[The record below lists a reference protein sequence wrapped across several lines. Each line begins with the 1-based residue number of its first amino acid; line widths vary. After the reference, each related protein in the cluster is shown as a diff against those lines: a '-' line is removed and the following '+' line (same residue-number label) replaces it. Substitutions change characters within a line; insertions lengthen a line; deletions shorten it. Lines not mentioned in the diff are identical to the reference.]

1 MHTTC
6 GRGLSQV
13 LLLLLSVSA
22 SGMAPAQNADLLVAD
37 FDNGKIETVQGLAIV
52 VMADEQFG
60 GTSDAR
66 LTLIDPGAE
75 RSRSALRISF
85 RITGDFANPF
95 SGVWALLGSEGL
107 PTDVSAYRGVR
118 FHARSKEGTFLAGV
132 GQFSGQSAFYLAPFE
147 TQPEWTVVELPF
159 DRFRRAMPRNDGS
172 VLVPTNA
179 VSIAFNVSSQ
189 LRGQFDLD
197 IDRVQL
203 YR

>member
-1 MHTTC
+1 
-6 GRGLSQV
+6 
-13 LLLLLSVSA
+13 
-22 SGMAPAQNADLLVAD
+22 MAPAQNADLLVAD
-37 FDNGKIETVQGLAIV
+37 FDNGKIETVQGLAMV

-66 LTLIDPGAE
+66 LTLIHPGAE
-75 RSRSALRISF
+75 RSRSALRIFF

-107 PTDVSAYRGVR
+107 PTDMSAYRGVR

-147 TQPEWTVVELPF
+147 TRPEWTVVELPF
-159 DRFRRAMPRNDGS
+159 DQFRRAMPRNDGS
-172 VLVPTNA
+172 VLAPTNA